1 MYVCIIPSMLTYEN
15 KEVGDKEERFYNGFE
30 SHFSFVSSNHNH
42 R

>member
-1 MYVCIIPSMLTYEN
+1 MYVCIIPSTYEN